1 VSGAFPKARYPSN
14 RRLQPWPR
22 LAIAR
27 QLDGRCAA
35 PSARK
40 WRDGPNWRCCR
51 STVFFR
57 VSRQNIARTRGGKR
71 EFVRPVGQVHQLVP
85 MDPNR
90 VRLWLWPWRRA
101 AGAVLVGE
109 LAGEKRHAF
118 IPDPGRRP
126 GKQLPDLGAP
136 VAAES
141 SAAIHGHPHFSER
154 TSRTGISA
162 SYCSEPSNKEQATLT
177 EAARSATKT
186 VSRLEFNV
194 PVQQLTIS
202 AIYCWAGGLSR
213 PPDRGTMA

>member
-1 VSGAFPKARYPSN
+1 MSGAFPKARYPSN

-118 IPDPGRRP
+118 IPDPAAYGKTAARP
-126 GKQLPDLGAP
+126 GRSRCRREQRGNSRA
-136 VAAES
+136 S
-141 SAAIHGHPHFSER
+141 SFFGTHFSHGDLCLVLLR
-154 TSRTGISA
+154 AMG
-162 SYCSEPSNKEQATLT
+162 PEQATLT

-186 VSRLEFNV
+186 VS
-194 PVQQLTIS
+194 PVGIVVKFS
-202 AIYCWAGGLSR
+202 S
-213 PPDRGTMA
+213 